1 MNGQRFVLLP
11 PESICSAISFVS
23 PPSRNCAPGSMRRV
37 LSGPFE
43 DGSILATS
51 VRGSSGEHLSWSTY
65 HAALCTTSHHSCIE
79 AAHSRAAMPPK
90 TKKPSS
96 GTKRP
101 VAKPSR
107 KQPAKKKQLATKKK
121 PPPQKR
127 PPPSPSS
134 SSEDDNESRSDE
146 SWRNAS
152 AAECKK
158 RWGACPYRDFGFDV
172 EEIYEFDEEKDQ
184 IVEEHAFSR
193 GALNLAPS
201 EWKCPCTVVYTP
213 PQSLVGW
220 RTVSDT
226 RSVTLSWAY
235 SMKDDDEYRYE
246 YNPADIDDYGQNFGG
261 DPSMTVDNMSVI
273 RALARQGAKKGKKK
287 DHYFSYTG
295 SCDAGTASFDVRIVK
310 GTHADI
316 LDDEIEYP
324 LWGVSEELL
333 YGEDSMVFEVRL
345 REATVPIGE
354 WADELSGMVRHF
366 KSVEKQT
373 WYQILRKLSPPEKKE
388 VKSLTAKVGFLE
400 AENAELK
407 RRLARYEGTA
417 EDSDENAKPPR
428 KRRR

>member
-1 MNGQRFVLLP
+1 
-11 PESICSAISFVS
+11 
-23 PPSRNCAPGSMRRV
+23 
-37 LSGPFE
+37 
-43 DGSILATS
+43 
-51 VRGSSGEHLSWSTY
+51 
-65 HAALCTTSHHSCIE
+65 
-79 AAHSRAAMPPK
+79 MPPK

-134 SSEDDNESRSDE
+134 SSEDDHESRSDE

-158 RWGACPYRDFGFDV
+158 RWGECPYTDFGFDV

-235 SMKDDDEYRYE
+235 SVKDDDEYRYE

-261 DPSMTVDNMSVI
+261 DPSMVVDNMSVI

-287 DHYFSYTG
+287 DQYFSYTG

-400 AENAELK
+400 AENAKLK
-407 RRLARYEGTA
+407 RRLARYEGKVLDLTA
-417 EDSDENAKPPR
+417 EDSDDDEAHENAKPPR